1 VKEYQH
7 FFPSNPGARKV
18 HDGQAT
24 GSCCF
29 TASAEGR
36 QVKAFA
42 STLANISDAAIQL
55 EAHSESFARLI
66 SRRVG
71 IIRYARNFR
80 VDN

>member
-1 VKEYQH
+1 VEEYQH

-18 HDGQAT
+18 HDGQAA

-36 QVKAFA
+36 QAKAFA

-55 EAHSESFARLI
+55 EAHR
-66 SRRVG
+66 
-71 IIRYARNFR
+71 
-80 VDN
+80 